1 MDSRLGRKTP
11 TLRELLRYF
20 LWLGT
25 TGFGGPV
32 ALVGYMQRDLVEERR
47 WFTPEEYRE
56 GLALAQLAPG
66 PLAAQ
71 LAMYLG
77 WVKGKAGGAALV
89 GLAFVLPSFLM
100 VIAIALGYLRF
111 GGLPWMQGA
120 FYGIGAAV
128 IAIIARSAVKLTRLT
143 LATDRLLW
151 ALFAVAGL
159 VTAWTESEV
168 IGVFIGAGV
177 VALVVRARPF
187 ARAPRV
193 ALAVGLLPSGLLVGL
208 AQQPATAATLWRI
221 GWYFAEAGAF
231 VFGSGLAI
239 VPFLHAGVVQQ
250 FGWLD
255 ERQFLDAVAVAM
267 ITPGPVVITVGFI
280 GYLVAGFAGAVVA
293 ALATF
298 LPCYL
303 FTVIPA
309 PHFRR
314 LSQNRGLKAFVDG
327 VTAAATGAIAGAA
340 FVLGRRALVDMTT
353 VSIALGTLLVLV
365 RFRRVPEPLLIA
377 AAGVL
382 GILAAG
388 PSHGADE
395 STAKGEAKPRLVVFV
410 CEHGSA
416 KSLVAAS
423 FFERLAKE
431 RGMPVRAISRGTF
444 PAIPGRARS

>member
-1 MDSRLGRKTP
+1 MTP
-11 TLRELLRYF
+11 EEAPPTAKPFATRDLLLYF
-20 LWLGT
+20 LGLGT

-32 ALVGYMQRDLVEERR
+32 ALVGYMQRDLVERR
-47 WFTPEEYRE
+47 GWYTPDEYRE

-77 WVKGKAGGAALV
+77 WARGGAVMAALV
-89 GLAFVLPSFLM
+89 GLAFVLPSFVM
-100 VIAIALGYLRF
+100 VLAIGIGYLRF

-128 IAIIARSAVKLTRLT
+128 IAIIVRSATKLTRLT
-143 LATDRLLW
+143 LGKDRLLW
-151 ALFAVAGL
+151 ALFAVAA
-159 VTAWTESEV
+159 VITAWTESEV
-168 IGVFIGAGV
+168 VWVFLGAGV
-177 VALVVRARPF
+177 VTLVVRAAPLPS
-187 ARAPRV
+187 ARWT
-193 ALAVGLLPSGLLVGL
+193 LAVATLPQGLLTGL
-208 AQQPATAATLWRI
+208 AGPASEATLWRI

-239 VPFLHAGVVQQ
+239 VPFLHSGVVQQ
-250 FGWLD
+250 FHWLD

-280 GYLVAGFAGAVVA
+280 GYLVAGLAGAAVA
-293 ALATF
+293 AVATF

-314 LSQNRGLKAFVDG
+314 LSQSRALKAFVDG

-340 FVLGRRALVDMTT
+340 FVLGRRALVDVTA
-353 VSIALGTLLVLV
+353 VAIAFAAFLVLTKT
-365 RFRRVPEPLLIA
+365 RRIPEPALIA

-382 GILAAG
+382 G
-388 PSHGADE
+388 
-395 STAKGEAKPRLVVFV
+395 VFL
-410 CEHGSA
+410 
-416 KSLVAAS
+416 K
-423 FFERLAKE
+423 R
-431 RGMPVRAISRGTF
+431 
-444 PAIPGRARS
+444 